1 MEIQKTLTSPVSVKE
16 LLLGEIATGERSF
29 LCQCPPGYRGL
40 PVKLSLIPVEGTP
53 ANMEA
58 PAVKTPSTLSVSV
71 LLVMLEGFCGTNH
84 NECVSSPYYNG
95 AVGQN
100 GLNDYSC
107 FCVPGFL
114 AVIMLREVKTL
125 AKPSKTDQCVAGA
138 FWFRWESTVSYGLHF
153 HTVVGSDLKQH
164 WTGSETFPVSSAHAL
179 DTNFLPLAT
188 IPDSPNL
195 ATQKTL
201 VTHAWSFMDFV
212 TPPSG

>member
-58 PAVKTPSTLSVSV
+58 PAVKTPSTLSVSA
-71 LLVMLEGFCGTNH
+71 LIEGFCETNH

-114 AVIMLREVKTL
+114 AVRMLREVKIL
-125 AKPSKTDQCVAGA
+125 AKPSKTDPCLAGA
-138 FWFRWESTVSYGLHF
+138 FWFWWESTVSCGLHF
-153 HTVVGSDLKQH
+153 HAVVGSDLKQH
-164 WTGSETFPVSSAHAL
+164 WTGSETFPVSSARAVN
-179 DTNFLPLAT
+179 TNFFA
-188 IPDSPNL
+188 SC
-195 ATQKTL
+195 
-201 VTHAWSFMDFV
+201 HHS
-212 TPPSG
+212 